1 MNTTTEMYSI
11 NSPIKKKSW
20 IGRIKNLF
28 SFNSELSNTN
38 ISFEDLGY
46 KNIIGKLPLLICV
59 KNPLGQYKMVNQSFV
74 DLVGKTE
81 YEILGKDDAELG
93 LFLNPEQIMIA
104 DQLVFDSRQ
113 KKYIPLEP
121 FTDRYGSLYWFQT
134 TKIPVLD
141 ENEEVKE
148 LVIISSDITKKIEV
162 EQRLTKSELRYKSI
176 FENNYSGIIVVD
188 NELNIHNKNK
198 AFNKLVESNQK
209 TLNRDDLKR
218 YISSEDRTDLIDLM
232 MGMVSRNYESFDLN
246 LELHLKS
253 GNKVDTICFVRGLY
267 DELGNFTEA
276 VVTFQ
281 DITKEIR
288 NLKALEE
295 SENRFRIIVENATEA
310 LLLLDFDAM
319 CYIDANKN
327 AEGLFGYT
335 KEELLSLK
343 LGDLSPINQAS
354 GENSSDLSVEFMQRA
369 VNGENVVYEWIVRRK
384 DGKLIPCEVR
394 LVKLPY
400 EEKTIVRTSV
410 IDITDR
416 KRTERLLNLE
426 KQKLQNTNNELVD
439 LNHKLEDQTKQL
451 QEFAYISSHNLRSPA
466 GNIRALIDFYNS
478 DPTKENFDLFIDKL
492 DVVSVDLMETIND
505 LAEVVKIKNEISE
518 EVSVLSLTKIV
529 DKMKDSLSEK
539 IKTKHATIT
548 TDFAQEDKIKASKT
562 YIESIFLNLIS
573 NALKYSKDNVP
584 PKLEVSSSIVD
595 SDLVL
600 IFKDNGLGID
610 LNKYGSKVFGLRKTF
625 HRKKDSRGVGLFIT
639 KAQIEAMGGTISVE
653 SKINVGSTFTIKIPK
668 DKVS

>member
-1 MNTTTEMYSI
+1 MNTATEMYSI
-11 NSPIKKKSW
+11 NDPVKKRSW
-20 IGRIKNLF
+20 IDRIRNLF
-28 SFNSELSNTN
+28 AFPAVLSNSNVSLEDVEYRN
-38 ISFEDLGY
+38 IVE
-46 KNIIGKLPLLICV
+46 KLPLIICV
-59 KNPLGQYKMVNQSFV
+59 KNPQGQYKMVNQSFA
-74 DLVGKTE
+74 DLVGKRE
-81 YEILGKDDAELG
+81 AEILGKDDAELG
-93 LFLNPEQIMIA
+93 MFLNPEQIMIA
-104 DQLVFDSRQ
+104 DQQVFESRQ

-141 ENEEVKE
+141 ENKEIKE
-148 LVIISSDITKKIEV
+148 LLIISSDITKKIEV
-162 EQRLTKSELRYKSI
+162 EQRLSKSELRYKSI

-209 TLNRDDLKR
+209 SLNRDDLKN

-232 MGMVSRNYESFDLN
+232 MGLVSRNYESFDLN
-246 LELHLKS
+246 LELELQS
-253 GNKVDTICFVRGLY
+253 GNKVDTICFVRGLF

-281 DITKEIR
+281 DITKEIK
-288 NLKALEE
+288 NLNALEE
-295 SENRFRIIVENATEA
+295 SEKRFRIIVENATEA
-310 LLLLDFDAM
+310 LLLLDFDNKQ
-319 CYIDANKN
+319 YIDANKN
-327 AEGLFGYT
+327 AVGLFGYT

-354 GENSSDLSVEFMQRA
+354 GDNSTDSSIDYMQRA
-369 VNGENVVYEWIVRRK
+369 VEGENVIYEWIVRRK

-394 LVKLPY
+394 LVKLPF
-400 EEKTIVRTSV
+400 EDKTIVRTSV
-410 IDITDR
+410 IDITER
-416 KRTERLLNLE
+416 KRAERLLNLE
-426 KQKLQNTNNELVD
+426 KIKLQNTNNELVD
-439 LNHKLEDQTKQL
+439 LNHKLADQTKQL

-466 GNIRALIDFYNS
+466 GNIRALLDFYNS
-478 DPTKENFDLFIDKL
+478 DPTQDNFNIFLDKL

-529 DKMKDSLSEK
+529 DKVKDSLSEI
-539 IKTKHATIT
+539 IKSKQATIT
-548 TDFAQEDKIKASKT
+548 TNFAKEDKIKGSKT

-573 NALKYSKDNVP
+573 NALKYSKESEP
-584 PKLEVSSSIVD
+584 PEIVITSSVED
-595 SDLVL
+595 SDLKLV
-600 IFKDNGLGID
+600 FKDNGLGID

-639 KAQIEAMGGTISVE
+639 KAQIEAMGGTIKVE
-653 SKINVGSTFTIKIPK
+653 SEPNIGSQFIIKLPK
-668 DKVS
+668 GKVS